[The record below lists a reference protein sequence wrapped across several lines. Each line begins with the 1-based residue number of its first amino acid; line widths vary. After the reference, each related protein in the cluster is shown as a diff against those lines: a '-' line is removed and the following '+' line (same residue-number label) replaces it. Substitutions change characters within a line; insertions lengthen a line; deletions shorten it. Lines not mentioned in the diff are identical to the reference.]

1 MEDGPKNGGPTTQQ
15 KGRTNQQKKG
25 SDHNW
30 RTKQRSKIG
39 RPTKVQRVKRRKE
52 VVFSIKFPIQKRRL
66 SSEMVIEKICKIKED
81 GVKLVKTSS
90 KPSFVLPKCDQEG
103 ALAPKCDQAT
113 TKKSTGSHHHMV
125 RPAFPPSVEV
135 QPSFC
140 SF

>member
-1 MEDGPKNGGPTTQQ
+1 MCVQKSERMEDGPKNGGPTTQQ

-66 SSEMVIEKICKIKED
+66 SSEMVIEKVRKIKED
-81 GVKLVKTSS
+81 EAEKRR
-90 KPSFVLPKCDQEG
+90 
-103 ALAPKCDQAT
+103 
-113 TKKSTGSHHHMV
+113 KK
-125 RPAFPPSVEV
+125 
-135 QPSFC
+135 
-140 SF
+140 